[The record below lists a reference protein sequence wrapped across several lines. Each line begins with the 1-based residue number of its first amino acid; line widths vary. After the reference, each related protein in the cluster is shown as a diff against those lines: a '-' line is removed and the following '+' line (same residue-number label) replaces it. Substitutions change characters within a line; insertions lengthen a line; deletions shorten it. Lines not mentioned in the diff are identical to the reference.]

1 MASVDGLTEWIDL
14 GQNLYIGWAGVGG
27 GGEAWWVGLE
37 DVAAGWRADPVL
49 DLLCIPVYAHFLIS
63 EFLFLFYQ
71 YDTI

>member
-1 MASVDGLTEWIDL
+1 M
-14 GQNLYIGWAGVGG
+14 
-27 GGEAWWVGLE
+27 GLE